1 LTLAWITKEIGY
13 MQIIVIGKHGDF
25 RGMTVSKYLGYFFA
39 TVLITLVAGLVVL
52 GVLVSK
58 HEAVDSAVIENWQGT
73 ITEHRSELD
82 GLQQQALA
90 KNDALTNQLS
100 KMQGRLWRIEA
111 LAAHMRDL
119 SGLQDD
125 EFNFEQ
131 TVAQGGPLAEEAR
144 EFAWVDLQT
153 QLNQLALQLDRREK
167 ELGILDTVMVELQ
180 RSEQVQLS
188 GRPIA
193 KGWLSSAYG
202 NRMDPITGQPAWHA
216 GVDFAGSQ
224 GSDVLA
230 VASGVVVFADRRD
243 GYGKL
248 VEINHG
254 NGVST
259 RYGHHDKLLVK
270 AGEIVKK
277 GDVIGLMGSSGRST
291 GPHVHFEVLRNGRN
305 IDPTRFIS
313 GNASGG

>member
-1 LTLAWITKEIGY
+1 

-52 GVLVSK
+52 GVRVSK

-144 EFAWVDLQT
+144 EYAWVDLQT

>member
-1 LTLAWITKEIGY
+1 

-52 GVLVSK
+52 GVRVSK

-100 KMQGRLWRIEA
+100 KMQGRLWRMEA

>member
-1 LTLAWITKEIGY
+1 

-52 GVLVSK
+52 GVRVSK

-73 ITEHRSELD
+73 ITEHRSELN

>member
-1 LTLAWITKEIGY
+1 
-13 MQIIVIGKHGDF
+13 
-25 RGMTVSKYLGYFFA
+25 MTVSKYLGYFFA

-52 GVLVSK
+52 GVRVSK

>member
-1 LTLAWITKEIGY
+1 
-13 MQIIVIGKHGDF
+13 MQIIVICQHGDF
-25 RGMTVSKYLGYFFA
+25 RGMPVSKYLGYFFA
-39 TVLITLVAGLVVL
+39 TLLITLVAGLVVL
-52 GVLVSK
+52 GVRVSK

>member
-1 LTLAWITKEIGY
+1 

-25 RGMTVSKYLGYFFA
+25 RGMTVSKYLGYLFA

-52 GVLVSK
+52 GVRVSK

>member
-1 LTLAWITKEIGY
+1 

-52 GVLVSK
+52 GVRVSK

-313 GNASGG
+313 GNASSG

>member
-1 LTLAWITKEIGY
+1 

-52 GVLVSK
+52 GVRVSK

-270 AGEIVKK
+270 GGEIVKK

>member
-52 GVLVSK
+52 GVRVSK

-100 KMQGRLWRIEA
+100 KMRGRLWRIEA

>member
-1 LTLAWITKEIGY
+1 
-13 MQIIVIGKHGDF
+13 MQIIVIGKRGDF
-25 RGMTVSKYLGYFFA
+25 RGITVSKYLGYFFA
-39 TVLITLVAGLVVL
+39 AVSISVVTALIVL
-52 GVLVSK
+52 GVSVSK
-58 HEAVDSAVIENWQGT
+58 HQAIDSTVIENWQGT
-73 ITEHRSELD
+73 IAEHRSELD
-82 GLQQQALA
+82 GLQQQASA
-90 KNDALTNQLS
+90 KNDALASQLS
-100 KMQGRLWRIEA
+100 KMQSRLWRIEA
-111 LAAHMRDL
+111 LAEHMRDL
-119 SGLQDD
+119 SGLQEG
-125 EFNFEQ
+125 EFNFDQ
-131 TVAQGGPLAEEAR
+131 SIAQGGPLAEEAQ

-180 RSEQVQLS
+180 RSEQVRLS
-188 GRPIA
+188 GRPIS

-202 NRMDPITGQPAWHA
+202 NRIDPITGQPAWHA

-248 VEINHG
+248 VEISHG
-254 NGVST
+254 KGIST
-259 RYGHHDKLLVK
+259 RYGHHEKLLVK

-291 GPHVHFEVLRNGRN
+291 GPHVHFEVLRNGRT

-313 GNASGG
+313 GSAGGR

>member
-1 LTLAWITKEIGY
+1 
-13 MQIIVIGKHGDF
+13 
-25 RGMTVSKYLGYFFA
+25 
-39 TVLITLVAGLVVL
+39 VVL
-52 GVLVSK
+52 GVRVSE

-90 KNDALTNQLS
+90 KNDALANQLS

-180 RSEQVQLS
+180 RSEQVRLS

-254 NGVST
+254 KGVST
-259 RYGHHDKLLVK
+259 RYGHHEKLLVK

-291 GPHVHFEVLRNGRN
+291 GPHVHFEVLRNGRT

-313 GNASGG
+313 GNAGGG

>member
-1 LTLAWITKEIGY
+1 

-39 TVLITLVAGLVVL
+39 TLLITLVAGLVVL
-52 GVLVSK
+52 GVRVAK

-73 ITEHRSELD
+73 ITEHRSELN

>member
-1 LTLAWITKEIGY
+1 

-39 TVLITLVAGLVVL
+39 TLLITLVAGLVVL
-52 GVLVSK
+52 GVRVAK

-73 ITEHRSELD
+73 ITEHRSELN

-313 GNASGG
+313 GNVSGG

>member
-1 LTLAWITKEIGY
+1 

-52 GVLVSK
+52 GVRVSK

-153 QLNQLALQLDRREK
+153 QLNQLAQQLDRREK

-254 NGVST
+254 NGVIT

>member
-1 LTLAWITKEIGY
+1 
-13 MQIIVIGKHGDF
+13 MQIIVIGKRGDF

-52 GVLVSK
+52 GVRVSK

>member
-1 LTLAWITKEIGY
+1 

-39 TVLITLVAGLVVL
+39 TLLITLVAGLVVL
-52 GVLVSK
+52 GVRVSK

-277 GDVIGLMGSSGRST
+277 GDVIGLMGSSGLST

>member
-1 LTLAWITKEIGY
+1 

-52 GVLVSK
+52 GVRVSK

>member
-1 LTLAWITKEIGY
+1 

-52 GVLVSK
+52 GVRVAK

-73 ITEHRSELD
+73 ITEHRSELN

>member
-1 LTLAWITKEIGY
+1 

-52 GVLVSK
+52 GVRVSK

-90 KNDALTNQLS
+90 KNDSLTNQLS

>member
-1 LTLAWITKEIGY
+1 

-52 GVLVSK
+52 GVRVSK

-291 GPHVHFEVLRNGRN
+291 GPHVHFEVLRNGRT

>member
-1 LTLAWITKEIGY
+1 

-52 GVLVSK
+52 GVRVSK

-313 GNASGG
+313 GNSSGG

>member
-39 TVLITLVAGLVVL
+39 TLLITLVAGLVVL
-52 GVLVSK
+52 GVRVAK

>member
-1 LTLAWITKEIGY
+1 
-13 MQIIVIGKHGDF
+13 MQIIVIDKHGDF

-39 TVLITLVAGLVVL
+39 TLLITLVAGLVVL
-52 GVLVSK
+52 GVRVAK

>member
-1 LTLAWITKEIGY
+1 

-25 RGMTVSKYLGYFFA
+25 RGMTVSKYLGYLFA

-52 GVLVSK
+52 GVRVSK

-259 RYGHHDKLLVK
+259 RYGHHEKLLVK

>member
-1 LTLAWITKEIGY
+1 
-13 MQIIVIGKHGDF
+13 
-25 RGMTVSKYLGYFFA
+25 MTVSKYLGYFFA
-39 TVLITLVAGLVVL
+39 TVLITLVAGFVVL
-52 GVLVSK
+52 GVRVSK

>member
-1 LTLAWITKEIGY
+1 

-52 GVLVSK
+52 GERVSK

>member
-1 LTLAWITKEIGY
+1 

-52 GVLVSK
+52 GVRVSK

-73 ITEHRSELD
+73 IIEHRSELD

>member
-1 LTLAWITKEIGY
+1 

-52 GVLVSK
+52 GVRVAK

>member
-1 LTLAWITKEIGY
+1 

-52 GVLVSK
+52 GVRVSK

-119 SGLQDD
+119 SGPQDD

>member
-1 LTLAWITKEIGY
+1 

-39 TVLITLVAGLVVL
+39 TLLITLVAGLVVL
-52 GVLVSK
+52 GVRVAK

-73 ITEHRSELD
+73 ITEHRSELN

-313 GNASGG
+313 GNAGGG

>member
-1 LTLAWITKEIGY
+1 

-52 GVLVSK
+52 GVRVSK

-259 RYGHHDKLLVK
+259 RYGHNDKLLVK

>member
-1 LTLAWITKEIGY
+1 

-52 GVLVSK
+52 GVRVSK

-305 IDPTRFIS
+305 IDPTRLIS

>member
-1 LTLAWITKEIGY
+1 

-52 GVLVSK
+52 GVRVAK

-73 ITEHRSELD
+73 ITEHRSELN

-313 GNASGG
+313 GNVSGG

>member
-1 LTLAWITKEIGY
+1 

-39 TVLITLVAGLVVL
+39 TLLITLVAGLVVL
-52 GVLVSK
+52 GVRVAK

-73 ITEHRSELD
+73 ITEHRSELN

-144 EFAWVDLQT
+144 ELAWVDLQT